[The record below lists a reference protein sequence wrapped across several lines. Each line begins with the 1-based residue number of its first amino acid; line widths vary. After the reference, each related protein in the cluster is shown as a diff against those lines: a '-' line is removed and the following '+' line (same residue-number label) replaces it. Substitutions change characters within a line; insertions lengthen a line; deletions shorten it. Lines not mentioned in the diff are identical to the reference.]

1 MLYLYQGST
10 SVCSVKV
17 RIALEEKGL
26 AFEGEIL
33 DLQRGDQHRPDYA
46 KLNPNEVV
54 PTLVH
59 DGKVLIE
66 STLIIEYLD
75 EEFPKPPLMPN
86 DPALGH
92 RARLFMKKIDD
103 YLHAACSTV
112 TFATANRKVLVQKS

>member
-46 KLNPNEVV
+46 K
-54 PTLVH
+54 
-59 DGKVLIE
+59 G
-66 STLIIEYLD
+66 
-75 EEFPKPPLMPN
+75 
-86 DPALGH
+86 
-92 RARLFMKKIDD
+92 RADARPRRQG
-103 YLHAACSTV
+103 A
-112 TFATANRKVLVQKS
+112 R